1 MANVKSFIKKAA
13 AAPKAPPPSA
23 DAPTRPTPAIVPQSS
38 TLPPS
43 TLPPSTLSPSKGDR
57 RATDISDA
65 IVPCR
70 TREEFAQEIR
80 YHWNRSR
87 KEFLSIGRYL
97 NRAKDTLA
105 HGEFEAMIVSDMP
118 FSVETAY
125 RFRAVAEAIDSGR
138 LALEMLPG
146 AESVAYQIVTM
157 KPDELERAKAVG
169 LIRPDVTRRQLIDF
183 KQSLR
188 PAKTGAVPD
197 RRKAL
202 LADYARCKAK
212 LAEIRAEL
220 LRDHG
225 VDPERD
231 SGVTIDLEAEDVV

>member
-23 DAPTRPTPAIVPQSS
+23 ETPTRPTPAVVPQSS
-38 TLPPS
+38 TLS
-43 TLPPSTLSPSKGDR
+43 QSSLSPSKGDR

-138 LALEMLPG
+138 LALDMLPG

-188 PAKTGAVPD
+188 PAKAEAAPD

>member
-13 AAPKAPPPSA
+13 AAPKAPPVSGETSTRP
-23 DAPTRPTPAIVPQSS
+23 APTVVPQSS
-38 TLPPS
+38 ALPPS
-43 TLPPSTLSPSKGDR
+43 TLPPSKGDR

-97 NRAKDTLA
+97 NRAKDTLP

-125 RFRAVAEAIDSGR
+125 RFRAVAEAIDTGR
-138 LALEMLPG
+138 LTLEMLPG

-188 PAKTGAVPD
+188 PAKTEAAPD
-197 RRKAL
+197 RRKTL

-225 VDPERD
+225 VDPEREN
-231 SGVTIDLEAEDVV
+231 SAVTIDLEAEKIG